1 MNSSLMILLHLIRKI
16 KLFSLFRRKCSKISS
31 IASPLKKNLKYIIL
45 IFNKFYSKYEL
56 FENVWNYELYI
67 GEINICQISL
77 SPGSMWT
84 FNLTDCLHR
93 SRHSKLQGWI
103 DFEVSLTHLYIFPGV
118 LNTNIMFLVQCKR
131 SNWQNS
137 ADRFLHESVHTVDHC
152 EFISYWSTPKHKTN
166 KHR

>member
-103 DFEVSLTHLYIFPGV
+103 QAFKTSRL
-118 LNTNIMFLVQCKR
+118 
-131 SNWQNS
+131 
-137 ADRFLHESVHTVDHC
+137 DRFWSVSNSSVH
-152 EFISYWSTPKHKTN
+152 FSRSIKYKHYVSSSV
-166 KHR
+166 